1 MNQTGFE
8 TSIRLTLK
16 WHNGAS
22 FVSESLIEINECL
35 VSICVII
42 QLEIMNNESIEEVC
56 VDKNLPTLVVQSFNA
71 APSLTLR
78 IIVLKDYAGN
88 IRDFVEN
95 IYLLGF
101 QSLFYFILNFK
112 ITERKSLFY
121 RTVWK
126 KIGKSFIFTFRRRKI
141 CTRFVVS

>member
-1 MNQTGFE
+1 MD
-8 TSIRLTLK
+8 
-16 WHNGAS
+16 
-22 FVSESLIEINECL
+22 
-35 VSICVII
+35 
-42 QLEIMNNESIEEVC
+42 NESIEEVC
-56 VDKNLPTLVVQSFNA
+56 VDNNLPTLVVQSFTA

-126 KIGKSFIFTFRRRKI
+126 K
-141 CTRFVVS
+141 